1 MSAADPESAALFG
14 EGPIE
19 IVMLMTFKE
28 DGTLEGALDLEAS
41 LPAIR
46 EAMKNVIV
54 ALLEAQGMSLE
65 DLEDA
70 GMSLDDLVDQSMGQ
84 LNPEDLVPADDMSG
98 SYAVDGDKII
108 INGQNENYFT
118 RVGDTLVLSADGI
131 EIVFTKR

>member
-1 MSAADPESAALFG
+1 MKAERNKTID
-14 EGPIE
+14 
-19 IVMLMTFKE
+19 MTAEAGKE
-28 DGTLEGALDLEAS
+28 YLSRCLT
-41 LPAIR
+41 
-46 EAMKNVIV
+46 
-54 ALLEAQGMSLE
+54 LE